1 MRWLRFARVIARR
14 PVYPEHMGLV
24 ADRGSDEAEP
34 TPPEA
39 QRWEFF
45 LQHGVRPTC
54 TFVRR
59 REGAAWGP
67 ARIVV
72 SYPGAQPALPPD
84 PVVPWDA
91 VLEDWLLE
99 HRIAARDEDNE
110 TARFGHALE
119 NRFDAI
125 ERRAGSAQFVAVL
138 LRCLYDRESGLCLP
152 LQRKL
157 GAIRG
162 YEPDPRGAATATG
175 AEINDVMRRSAELLG
190 ELGYASDRA
199 AEILDNALA
208 YYLRDR
214 FEL

>member
-1 MRWLRFARVIARR
+1 
-14 PVYPEHMGLV
+14 MGLV
-24 ADRGSDEAEP
+24 AERASAASDEAEP

-45 LQHGVRPTC
+45 LQHGVKPTC

-110 TARFGHALE
+110 AARFGHALE
-119 NRFDAI
+119 IRFDAI
-125 ERRAGSAQFVAVL
+125 ERRATSAQFVAAL
-138 LRCLYDRESGLCLP
+138 LRCLYDRDSGLCLP

-162 YEPDPRGAATATG
+162 YEPDASSATTATG
-175 AEINDVMRRSAELLG
+175 AELNEVMRRSAEVL
-190 ELGYASDRA
+190 EDLGYARDRA

-208 YYLRDR
+208 YYRRDR
-214 FEL
+214 FGL

>member
-1 MRWLRFARVIARR
+1 
-14 PVYPEHMGLV
+14 MGLV
-24 ADRGSDEAEP
+24 ADLPGDAAEP

-39 QRWEFF
+39 QRWAFF
-45 LQHGVRPTC
+45 LERGVKPTC

-72 SYPGAQPALPPD
+72 SYPGAQPAMPPD
-84 PVVPWDA
+84 PVVPWDP

-99 HRIAARDEDNE
+99 HRIAARDEANE

-119 NRFDAI
+119 TRFGAI
-125 ERRAGSAQFVAVL
+125 ERACGSAMFVAAL
-138 LRCLYDRESGLCLP
+138 LRCLYDRRCELYQP

-157 GAIRG
+157 GAIRC
-162 YEPDPRGAATATG
+162 YEPDPSNAHTAVG
-175 AEINDVMRRSAELLG
+175 AELGQLMRRCEATLA
-190 ELGYASDRA
+190 ELGYATDRA
-199 AEILDNALA
+199 VAILDNAVA
-208 YYLRDR
+208 YYLHDR